1 MSDVVSAT
9 VEPVKKV
16 AFMSRPYSHD
26 ERIKK
31 EEEELE
37 DLIKEQKGNQL
48 ADNTE
53 EEEVAL
59 SAEEKTFK
67 KRYSDL
73 RRHQQ
78 KQAEDLKSEIDQLK
92 SQLDSATKKEFKLP
106 KTDDDIAAWA
116 ERYPDVAA
124 IVETIAMKKAAER
137 SAEIEVQVSALNS
150 ERLQVSKDRA
160 ETELYVMHPDFDDI
174 RESDDFHEW
183 AEEQPVWIQKA
194 LYENDDDAKS
204 ASRAIDLYKSDRGT
218 PKTVANK
225 EKDAARS
232 VKTKGERSRPALR
245 NEAGAFKESDVHKMT
260 PQEYEKNSDAIMDS
274 IRSGSFI
281 YDMSGSAR

>member
-37 DLIKEQKGNQL
+37 DLIKEQKG
-48 ADNTE
+48 DTTE
-53 EEEVAL
+53 DSTEDEVVL

-92 SQLDSATKKEFKLP
+92 SQL
-106 KTDDDIAAWA
+106 
-116 ERYPDVAA
+116 AA
-124 IVETIAMKKAAER
+124 IVETIAMKKASER
-137 SAEIEVQVSALNS
+137 SAEIEVQVSELNN

-160 ETELYVMHPDFDDI
+160 ETELYTMHPDFDDI
-174 RESDDFHEW
+174 RESDDFHDW

-204 ASRAIDLYKSDRGT
+204 ASRAIDLYKSDKG
-218 PKTVANK
+218 KTKTAASK
-225 EKDAARS
+225 DKDAARS

-245 NEAGAFKESDVHKMT
+245 NEAGSFKESDVDKMT
-260 PQEYEKNSDAIMDS
+260 PQEYEKNSEAIMDS

>member
-1 MSDVVSAT
+1 MSDVVAST

-37 DLIKEQKGNQL
+37 DLIKEQKG
-48 ADNTE
+48 DTTE
-53 EEEVAL
+53 DSTEDEVVL

-116 ERYPDVAA
+116 AQYPDVAA
-124 IVETIAMKKAAER
+124 IVETIAMKKASER
-137 SAEIEVQVSALNS
+137 SAEIEVQVSELNN

-160 ETELYVMHPDFDDI
+160 ETELYTMHPDFDDI
-174 RESDDFHEW
+174 RESDDFHDW

-204 ASRAIDLYKSDRGT
+204 ASRAIDLYKSDKG
-218 PKTVANK
+218 KTKTAASK
-225 EKDAARS
+225 DKDAARS

-245 NEAGAFKESDVHKMT
+245 NEAGSFKESDVDKMT
-260 PQEYEKNSDAIMDS
+260 PQEYEKNSEAIMDS